1 MIGPGRQLKYLIWAA
16 TGPGSWPTIPEDR
29 LLDVLQPRGYGS
41 VSVDGPGDLRLALEG
56 CEMVFSADGAGC
68 QVWFEGDTADRDPG
82 ILVTQVAR
90 QVHEFTG
97 EHIKWIRC
105 D

>member
-1 MIGPGRQLKYLIWAA
+1 MPEYLIWTTA
-16 TGPGSWPTIPEDR
+16 GPGSRPAIPEDR

-41 VSVDGPGDLRLALEG
+41 VSVEGRGDLRLALGG
-56 CEMVFSADGAGC
+56 CEMALSGEDAGWR
-68 QVWFEGDTADRDPG
+68 VWFEGDTADHDTG
-82 ILVTQVAR
+82 ILVAQVAR

>member
-1 MIGPGRQLKYLIWAA
+1 VPEYLIWTTA
-16 TGPGSWPTIPEDR
+16 GPGGWPAIPR
-29 LLDVLQPRGYGS
+29 NLLPDVLAPRGYGS
-41 VSVDGPGDLRLALEG
+41 VRIDGPGDLRLALGG
-56 CEMVFSADGAGC
+56 CEMVFSGEPAGW
-68 QVWFEGDTADRDPG
+68 QVWFEGDTAGHDTG
-82 ILVTQVAR
+82 ALVCQVAR